1 MSFFP
6 EDPMTLRLLPALLI
20 INASAVLPVAVT
32 GQPHGLLPEDEQVLQ
47 VAEAALR
54 AISAEDMVALTD
66 LMVEGTVVW
75 SVTEDG
81 VVRRTRAEEREMR
94 IAQDFVERGF
104 DPEVRRTG
112 NLATV
117 WVPYDFHVN
126 GAWSHCGVDTFTM
139 VKVEGEWRI
148 AGMAWTV
155 EQPPACR
162 PHPEG
167 PPGG

>member
-1 MSFFP
+1 
-6 EDPMTLRLLPALLI
+6 
-20 INASAVLPVAVT
+20 VAVT
-32 GQPHGLLPEDEQVLQ
+32 GQHGGPLPEDEPVLQ
-47 VAEAALR
+47 VVESALR
-54 AISAEDMVALTD
+54 AISEEDMVALTD
-66 LMVEGTVVW
+66 LMMEGTVVW
-75 SVTEDG
+75 SVSADG

-104 DPEVRRTG
+104 DPEIRRTG

-117 WVPYDFHVN
+117 WIPYDFHVN
-126 GAWSHCGVDTFTM
+126 GAWSHCGVDTFTL
-139 VKVEGEWRI
+139 VRVEGTWRI

-162 PHPEG
+162 AHPDG